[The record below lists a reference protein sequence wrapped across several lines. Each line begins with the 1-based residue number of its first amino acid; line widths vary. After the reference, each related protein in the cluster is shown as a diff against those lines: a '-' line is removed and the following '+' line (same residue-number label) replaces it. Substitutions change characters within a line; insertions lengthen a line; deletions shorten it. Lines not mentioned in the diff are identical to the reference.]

1 MYFALV
7 RFVLIE
13 SLSNALAL
21 TPPIPL
27 AIHSRIHQ
35 IEPSILR

>member
-7 RFVLIE
+7 QFVLIV
-13 SLSNALAL
+13 SFSNALAL

-27 AIHSRIHQ
+27 AIHSRIRQ
-35 IEPSILR
+35 IQPSILR